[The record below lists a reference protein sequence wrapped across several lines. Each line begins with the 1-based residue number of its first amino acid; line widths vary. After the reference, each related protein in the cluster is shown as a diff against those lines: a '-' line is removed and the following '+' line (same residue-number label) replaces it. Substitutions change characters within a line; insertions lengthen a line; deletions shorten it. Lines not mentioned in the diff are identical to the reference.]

1 VLRRLKAAL
10 TARSVVLTLLV
21 LLAAAMAVAALVPQ
35 VGGPP
40 LEGQT
45 EAGAT
50 GDAIVAALGA
60 HRVFST
66 PWFAA
71 LAALSLLAL
80 ALSTVDQLRLALART
95 RQPPGEG
102 AGEERS
108 SPLPADQLERL
119 LRGEGYRRLGVAGD
133 RSRHVRHWQGYWGG
147 FLLHAG
153 LTVSALF
160 AATYLLTEH
169 RTTVL
174 VVSGR
179 PSVPS
184 PGVRLPPHGL
194 LARDVP
200 LPAEVSLYRVEPA
213 FGANDQLVDLASVLV
228 FTDREGASREVRV
241 AVNDHQDY
249 RGVTVYQ
256 LLKYGHAFLLEAR
269 DGSGPLPELLV
280 RMPFPARRGAPSYAN
295 QPLGGGR
302 VLKAKYF
309 ASADHRELL
318 SDAPQLVL
326 RLQEGERV
334 LGEATLQAGQEAP
347 LGPWTVR
354 LARAG
359 WWTEILFEGSQGV
372 SGIFA
377 GFGLLVAGAI
387 LVFFFVPREVVVR
400 ATPAGCTVRW
410 RSTRLPALYRQEGE
424 RLLARCAGGGGV
436 A

>member
-1 VLRRLKAAL
+1 V
-10 TARSVVLTLLV
+10 
-21 LLAAAMAVAALVPQ
+21 
-35 VGGPP
+35 
-40 LEGQT
+40 
-45 EAGAT
+45 
-50 GDAIVAALGA
+50 LGA
-60 HRVFST
+60 RRVFST

-71 LAALSLLAL
+71 LAALFLAAL
-80 ALSTVDQLRLALART
+80 ALSTADQLRNALART

-108 SPLPADQLERL
+108 SPLPAAQVERL
-119 LRGEGYRRLGVAGD
+119 LRTEGYRRLGAAGG
-133 RSRHVRHWQGYWGG
+133 RSRHVRHWQGYWGA

-153 LTVSALF
+153 ITVSALF
-160 AATYLLTEH
+160 SVTYLLTEH
-169 RTTVL
+169 RTTLL

-179 PSVPS
+179 PTVPS
-184 PGVRLPPHGL
+184 PGLPLPPSGL
-194 LARDVP
+194 VSRDVP

-228 FTDREGASREVRV
+228 FTDREGDSREVRV

-256 LLKYGHAFLLEAR
+256 LLRYGHAFLLEAR
-269 DGSGPLPELLV
+269 DGSGAPLELLV

-295 QPLGGGR
+295 QPFGAGQ
-302 VLKAKYF
+302 VLKAKYY

-326 RLQEGERV
+326 RLQEGERM
-334 LGEATLQAGQEAP
+334 LGEATLQTGQEAR
-347 LGPWTVR
+347 LGPWAVR

-359 WWTEILFEGSQGV
+359 WWTEILFEASLGV
-372 SGIFA
+372 PGIFA
-377 GFGLLVAGAI
+377 GFGLVVAGAI
-387 LVFFFVPREVVVR
+387 LAFFFVPREVVVG